1 MSAIR
6 ILCARPGLRRA
17 GVAHTAD
24 RTWPADIWSA
34 DELAMLRAEPLITVI
49 KIDDENTW
57 EAGKDG
63 REGATTMSDTSIA
76 AGDGAASVSAETA
89 SAEANVTVAAAET
102 PDTSH
107 AAAGDPASAA
117 ATDST
122 IPEMH
127 PESEGPGAGDPAGAG
142 GAPEANPKGRRK

>member
-1 MSAIR
+1 MSTIR

-17 GVAHTAD
+17 GVAHAAD
-24 RTWPADIWSA
+24 HTWPVDRWSA

-49 KIDDENTW
+49 EI
-57 EAGKDG
+57 DG
-63 REGATTMSDTSIA
+63 REGATTTSDTPIA

-89 SAEANVTVAAAET
+89 SAEANVTVAADET

-117 ATDST
+117 ATDSA
-122 IPEMH
+122 IPEM
-127 PESEGPGAGDPAGAG
+127 PPRA
-142 GAPEANPKGRRK
+142 K